1 MARSEEIELPD
12 IHETLLD
19 LREVRG
25 LDVKCCDHILVDP
38 VLLLILGSSSLLVSL
53 QIRKIPKH
61 FINKVVNDRLRI
73 RSSKN
78 HRMICVDPPFEA
90 Y

>member
-12 IHETLLD
+12 IHEALLN

-25 LDVKCCDHILVDP
+25 LNIKCRDHVLVDP
-38 VLLLILGSSSLLVSL
+38 VLLLILRSSSLLVSL
-53 QIRKIPKH
+53 QIRDILEY
-61 FINKVVNDRLRI
+61 FINKVVNDRIRI

-78 HRMICVDPPFEA
+78 HRMICVDPPF
-90 Y
+90 